1 MSTDATADSERLDG
15 VPPHVWYR
23 VYRVSQRSPI
33 RRVFPMAQAT
43 PDAQLTRE
51 IIRARSELGRLSG
64 AGVRAVWTREVGDGT
79 DDDERLAIMGFDS
92 RNNEGERSI
101 VSEPSDY
108 AKPLITPSGDRA
120 VFSKLSDDGVYVVD
134 WDGGNERRVASG
146 FGLVVWRDPSN
157 GREWV
162 YVGSE
167 QAGRDPPAYR
177 LITRHL
183 LDDPSTA
190 EPVWDAQPVSGNSFQ
205 LSRDARFAADSSHGR
220 QPGWPISTPV
230 RGVGSARGVGPPSP
244 QMTAVCSGSSTGP
257 TETSPSSTLIGSVDG
272 G

>member
-1 MSTDATADSERLDG
+1 M
-15 VPPHVWYR
+15 
-23 VYRVSQRSPI
+23 
-33 RRVFPMAQAT
+33 
-43 PDAQLTRE
+43 
-51 IIRARSELGRLSG
+51 
-64 AGVRAVWTREVGDGT
+64 WTREVGDGT

-183 LDDPSTA
+183 LDDPVDGRAGVGRATGQRQQFSA
-190 EPVWDAQPVSGNSFQ
+190 V
-205 LSRDARFAADSSHGR
+205 ARR
-220 QPGWPISTPV
+220 PV
-230 RGVGSARGVGPPSP
+230 RRRTLPMAGSRGGRSRRGYVASARERVLDRPR
-244 QMTAVCSGSSTGP
+244 
-257 TETSPSSTLIGSVDG
+257 LR
-272 G
+272 